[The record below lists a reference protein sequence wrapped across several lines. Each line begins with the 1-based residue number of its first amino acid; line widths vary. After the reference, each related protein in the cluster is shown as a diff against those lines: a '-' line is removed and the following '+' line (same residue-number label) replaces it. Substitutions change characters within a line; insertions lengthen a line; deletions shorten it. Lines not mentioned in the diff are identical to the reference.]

1 MTLNL
6 LTPSLRTVKRSRSKF
21 VPFLPGLQSSN
32 FQEVNNILT
41 AAKQFHGIECDVPV
55 ILAEDETRV
64 KPRVRWEPRRD
75 TLIGFCG
82 QKVEHVCK
90 FGLEI
95 EVGNGEAGYSKIVD
109 SFDENIQVGPII
121 GHASDGDS
129 RRRKLMVEDY
139 LSNEGPNP

>member
-1 MTLNL
+1 MSVAAETAWRDQVEKLIRWQQKVNKGDHAW
-6 LTPSLRTVKRSRSKF
+6 RVK
-21 VPFLPGLQSSN
+21 
-32 FQEVNNILT
+32 T
-41 AAKQFHGIECDVPV
+41 W
-55 ILAEDETRV
+55 DEGENALGTFEV